1 MKELS
6 TILANEDKMAV
17 AVKNEHDI
25 QSDLLRVQFK
35 KIKDNSIHNPNLKE
49 VLAGLTT
56 HYDRKEKE
64 MEEQYDALEKLM
76 DYIESVNDNEKLS
89 PTLQNECKN
98 DKHLLIREMQKIR
111 NDINRIIDK

>member
-6 TILANEDKMAV
+6 TVLANEDKMAV
-17 AVKNEHDI
+17 AVKNELDI
-25 QSDLLRVQFK
+25 QDDLLRDQYK
-35 KIKDNSIHNPNLKE
+35 KIKDNSVHNPNLKE
-49 VLAGLTT
+49 VLAGLTI
-56 HYDRKEKE
+56 HYDEKEKE
-64 MEEQYDALEKLM
+64 MEQQSDALEKLM
-76 DYIESVNDNEKLS
+76 DYIDSVKNNEELS

>member
-25 QSDLLRVQFK
+25 QTDLLRGQFK

-49 VLAGLTT
+49 VLDGLTT

-64 MEEQYDALEKLM
+64 KEEQYDALEKLM
-76 DYIESVNDNEKLS
+76 DYIDSVNDNGELS